1 MLPVRPVDHVFPLE
15 FWAGADAGMAYA
27 WCGLCRNKQGE
38 QIMIVRRR
46 TWFYR
51 LAGENFAHAITFKL
65 PVTATK
71 VRDALRKSVGA
82 PLELWGRS
90 VY

>member
-1 MLPVRPVDHVFPLE
+1 MLGVSQQSRE
-15 FWAGADAGMAYA
+15 
-27 WCGLCRNKQGE
+27 K
-38 QIMIVRRR
+38 IMIVRRR

-51 LAGENFAHAITFKL
+51 LAGEHFAHAITFKL

-71 VRDALRKSVGA
+71 VRDALRKSVGI

-90 VY
+90 AH

>member
-1 MLPVRPVDHVFPLE
+1 MDFLE
-15 FWAGADAGMAYA
+15 HFWRAQVLA
-27 WCGLCRNKQGE
+27 WPMRVAACITNKTGE
-38 QIMIVRRR
+38 QIMIIRRR

-51 LAGENFAHAITFKL
+51 LAGEHFAHAITFKL

-71 VRDALRKSVGA
+71 VRDALRKSVGT

>member
-1 MLPVRPVDHVFPLE
+1 
-15 FWAGADAGMAYA
+15 
-27 WCGLCRNKQGE
+27 
-38 QIMIVRRR
+38 MIVRRR

-51 LAGENFAHAITFKL
+51 LAGEQFAHAITFNF
-65 PVTATK
+65 PVTARK

-90 VY
+90 AY